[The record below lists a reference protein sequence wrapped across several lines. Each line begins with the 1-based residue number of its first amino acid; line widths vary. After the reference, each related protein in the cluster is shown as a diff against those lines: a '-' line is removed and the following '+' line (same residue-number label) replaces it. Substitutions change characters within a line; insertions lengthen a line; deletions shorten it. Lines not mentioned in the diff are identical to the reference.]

1 MSARSNPERPNP
13 AQSLRERFRETTVQA
28 ILAAAEDVL
37 AESGLPAAHMGEIAA
52 RAGVSVGTLYN
63 HFADREALLAGLAYA
78 RFADMLARLDATL
91 ERTAGQKFRERMEAL
106 VTDLLSHWE
115 RHRKFTQIVMQ
126 GEAGHYQKSSPAVTL
141 AMRDKMRELN
151 ARVEQVTSQ
160 GVREKAI
167 RPEIAELAPFFLMG
181 LMRSL
186 FIRDLVLENQG
197 QDLSTQAGVVLEAF
211 LNGVGT

>member
-1 MSARSNPERPNP
+1 MNDRSPPERPASP
-13 AQSLRERFRETTVQA
+13 SLRERFRETTVQA

-78 RFADMLARLDATL
+78 RFADMMARLDATL

-141 AMRDKMRELN
+141 AMRDKMRELYT
-151 ARVEQVTSQ
+151 RIEQVTSQ
-160 GVREKAI
+160 GLRENAI
-167 RPEIAELAPFFLMG
+167 RPEVADLAPFFLMG
-181 LMRSL
+181 MMRSL
-186 FIRDLVLENQG
+186 FIRDLVVENAG
-197 QDLSTQAGVVLEAF
+197 QDLSTQAGVLLEAF

>member
-1 MSARSNPERPNP
+1 MNDRSPPERQTP

-37 AESGLPAAHMGEIAA
+37 AESGLPAAHMGQIAA

-63 HFADREALLAGLAYA
+63 HFADRDALLAGLAYA

-91 ERTAGQKFRERMEAL
+91 ERTAGQKFAERLEPL

-115 RHRKFTQIVMQ
+115 RHRKFIQIVMQ

-151 ARVEQVTSQ
+151 TRIEQVTSQ
-160 GVREKAI
+160 GVQEKAI
-167 RPEIAELAPFFLMG
+167 RPDVAELAPFFLLG

-186 FIRDLVLENQG
+186 FIRDLVLENAG
-197 QDLSTQAGVVLEAF
+197 QDLSTQAGVVLQAF
-211 LNGVGT
+211 LNGVST

>member
-1 MSARSNPERPNP
+1 MNGRSPPERPNP

-37 AESGLPAAHMGEIAA
+37 AESGLPAAHMGEIAS

-91 ERTAGQKFRERMEAL
+91 ERTAGQKFRDRMEQL
-106 VTDLLSHWE
+106 VNELLSHWE

-141 AMRDKMRELN
+141 AMRDKMRELYT
-151 ARVEQVTSQ
+151 RIEQVTSQ
-160 GVREKAI
+160 GLREHAI
-167 RPEIAELAPFFLMG
+167 RPELAELAPFFLMG
-181 LMRSL
+181 MMRSL
-186 FIRDLVLENQG
+186 FIRDLVVENAG
-197 QDLSTQAGVVLEAF
+197 QDLSTQTGLLLSAF